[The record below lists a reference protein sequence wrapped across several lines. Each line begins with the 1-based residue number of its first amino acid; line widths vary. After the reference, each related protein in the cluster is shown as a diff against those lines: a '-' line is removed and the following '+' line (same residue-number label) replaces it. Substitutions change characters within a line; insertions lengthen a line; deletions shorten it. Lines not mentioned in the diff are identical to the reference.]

1 MTNMTGAIH
10 EAVDAIGTAI
20 IYAESRKGSWVFEQ
34 QEWLDFVRE
43 LSPLMHH
50 QYGRLANCDPSP
62 AKAAS
67 KRIESGKTS
76 LAKNAN
82 PNGSL
87 ESQTK
92 RIKKLCETWRSD
104 GGYAFHSHIGKME
117 FALLHQQEM
126 AAVLSSLMELHSSH
140 VLATQED
147 LLNIANLTIDSLER
161 HGYDIQQK
169 ERQKLGAIL
178 DTLVSVASG
187 GIVGSLG
194 SGAAKAVG
202 EAVSGIKG
210 SSAVSAAM
218 QLPTDDTM
226 LIIKTMKRK
235 VDQLIEQ
242 TTAQQSQIRV
252 ALTSVFEAYVDKPIM
267 LPPEV
272 ATGTLSD
279 QDWRYATR
287 R

>member
-1 MTNMTGAIH
+1 MTNMTGDIH
-10 EAVDAIGTAI
+10 AAVDEIGAAILS
-20 IYAESRKGSWVFEQ
+20 AESKKGSWVWDAM
-34 QEWLDFVRE
+34 EWVDFVRK

-50 QYGRLANCDPSP
+50 HYGLLANCDPNP

-67 KRIESGKTS
+67 RRIESGKTS
-76 LAKNAN
+76 LANNAN
-82 PNGSL
+82 TNGSL
-87 ESQTK
+87 EAQTK
-92 RIKKLCETWRSD
+92 RIKKMCENWKSD

-126 AAVLSSLMELHSSH
+126 AAVLSSLMELHSAH

-147 LLNIANLTIDSLER
+147 LLNIAYLTIDRLET
-161 HGYDIQQK
+161 HGYDIEQK
-169 ERQKLGAIL
+169 EREKLGAIL
-178 DTLVSVASG
+178 DTLVSVVSG
-187 GIVGSLG
+187 GIVGRLGGG
-194 SGAAKAVG
+194 SGKAVA

-210 SSAVSAAM
+210 SSAVSKAM
-218 QLPTDDTM
+218 QLPANDTILIINAMKRNVDM
-226 LIIKTMKRK
+226 LIK
-235 VDQLIEQ
+235 Q

-252 ALTSVFEAYVDKPIM
+252 ALTSVIEAYVDKSIM

-279 QDWRYATR
+279 QDWKYATR